1 MTPLPC
7 FFNKKDTWMGRKQ
20 PEKGGN
26 PQEDT
31 WMGRKQ
37 PKEGGNE
44 E

>member
-1 MTPLPC
+1 
-7 FFNKKDTWMGRKQ
+7 MGRKQ

-37 PKEGGNE
+37 PKKGGNE